1 MRKFVLAAVA
11 MAFTI
16 GFALAVPVTIV
27 KVDGDKI
34 TVKEGKKGEETE
46 KTYKLSDKT
55 KFTEGDKDVD
65 TTKGRARLEK
75 MAGKGRADITV
86 EGDNV
91 TAVKFLAGKKK
102 TEDKKSDK

>member
-11 MAFTI
+11 MAFTV
-16 GFALAVPVTIV
+16 GLALAVPVTIV

-55 KFTEGDKDVD
+55 KYSEGDKDVD
-65 TTKGRARLEK
+65 TEKGKARLEK
-75 MAGKGRADITV
+75 MAGKGRVDVTV

-91 TAVKFLAGKKK
+91 TAVKFFAKKK
-102 TEDKKSDK
+102 KDSDK